1 MVEFLKSKI
10 RFDAA
15 GYYFLGVLM
24 LVFLG
29 FWPSYFAKFFDG
41 SLNYSGYFH
50 FHAVIVLL
58 WMAVLITQPILIRNQ
73 KFAIHR
79 IIGKS
84 TYVLFPLIIIS
95 VILLSHSQSQIKEVK
110 NPMGLFI
117 TFKDLITLSVAYAIA
132 IRYRKNIEIHAR
144 GMIAT
149 GIIFIEPA
157 LFRFSYQNL
166 DIMPNFHRFPYLVT
180 ILFIYLVLVILIIAE
195 RKRKSGRWV
204 FPLML
209 GLLILV
215 QSIWLFKIQIAPLI
229 KFQEWFIS
237 LPLT

>member
-1 MVEFLKSKI
+1 MLEFLKSKI

-15 GYYFLGVLM
+15 GYYLLGVLM

-50 FHAVIVLL
+50 FHAIIVLL
-58 WMAVLITQPILIRNQ
+58 WMAVLITQPILIRNK

-79 IIGKS
+79 TIGKS

-95 VILLSHSQSQIKEVK
+95 VVLLSHSQSQINEVK

-157 LFRFSYQNL
+157 LARFSGRNL
-166 DIMPNFHRFPYLVT
+166 DIMTNFHGFPYLFT
-180 ILFIYLVLVILIIAE
+180 MLFMYVVLVILIIAE

-215 QSIWLFKIQIAPLI
+215 QSIWLFQIQIGPWI

-237 LPLT
+237 L